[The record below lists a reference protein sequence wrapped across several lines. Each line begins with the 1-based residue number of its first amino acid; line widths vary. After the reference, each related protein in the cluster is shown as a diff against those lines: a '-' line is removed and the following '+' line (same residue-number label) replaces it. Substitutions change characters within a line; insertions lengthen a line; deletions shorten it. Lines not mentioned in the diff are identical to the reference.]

1 MSRHGAGLSDGDYK
15 NVSMQGEFARLNEL
29 STRNELKLSP
39 KSKDEGL
46 IVGSLDGLNED
57 LDLD

>member
-1 MSRHGAGLSDGDYK
+1 
-15 NVSMQGEFARLNEL
+15 MQGEFARVNEL

-39 KSKDEGL
+39 KNKDEGL
-46 IVGSLDGLNED
+46 VVGSLDGLDED